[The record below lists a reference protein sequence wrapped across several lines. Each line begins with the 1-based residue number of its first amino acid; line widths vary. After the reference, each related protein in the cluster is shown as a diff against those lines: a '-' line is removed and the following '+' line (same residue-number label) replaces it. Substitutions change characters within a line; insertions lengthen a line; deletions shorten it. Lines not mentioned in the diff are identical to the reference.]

1 MTQCSEYITKP
12 VLVSFFEITGKK
24 VILDLIEQATVA
36 YDQREESQNR
46 LFALKERDKV
56 NVAMYG
62 HEMRELQRELDH
74 DIKLQEFLGKDN
86 YMSSSYLTKW

>member
-1 MTQCSEYITKP
+1 MIESNKTRISISTGRDRHLFY
-12 VLVSFFEITGKK
+12 FAGKK

-36 YDQREESQNR
+36 YDQREESQNK

-74 DIKLQEFLGKDN
+74 DFKLQEFLGKN
-86 YMSSSYLTKW
+86 NKVTRG